1 MAKEFEKNRNK
12 IQEYFLATDF
22 LVPLNRDNLPLEIE
36 EKKNK
41 AKNRVANPNE
51 LELALLTIDKIPFSQ
66 NEDKPIS
73 WVLDLELENK
83 IFSTAQG
90 FKKGEKAILFFS
102 CTTLYVLIIEMKN
115 DLKAYQTDDT
125 LDNIATKISH
135 SISRISMLL
144 PSYLFDNQAIYD
156 NIDICYKAIICY
168 NSEFITQQVI
178 NDESIKS
185 KILYNVFANRDR
197 YKHVYLP
204 DEFGEQHHVEIF
216 FCQNRTSNKT
226 EMKIDLATILEE
238 SHDNYDFL
246 TCEHNTELSCP

>member
-1 MAKEFEKNRNK
+1 MARKFEKNREK
-12 IQEYFLATDF
+12 VQRHFLATDF

-41 AKNRVANPNE
+41 AKNEVANPNE

-66 NEDKPIS
+66 NEDKPTS

-90 FKKGEKAILFFS
+90 FKKGEKAIIFFS

-115 DLKAYQTDDT
+115 DLKAYHTDDT

-144 PSYLFDNQAIYD
+144 PSYLFDNQAIYND
-156 NIDICYKAIICY
+156 IDISYKAIICY

-185 KILYNVFANRDR
+185 KVLYDVFANRDR
-197 YKHVYLP
+197 YKHIYLA
-204 DEFGEQHHVEIF
+204 DEFGEQHQIEIF
-216 FCQNRTSNKT
+216 FCQNTTTNKS
-226 EMKIDLATILEE
+226 EMEIDLATIFEA
-238 SHDNYDFL
+238 SRDNDDFL
-246 TCEHNTELSCP
+246 TCEYSELSCP